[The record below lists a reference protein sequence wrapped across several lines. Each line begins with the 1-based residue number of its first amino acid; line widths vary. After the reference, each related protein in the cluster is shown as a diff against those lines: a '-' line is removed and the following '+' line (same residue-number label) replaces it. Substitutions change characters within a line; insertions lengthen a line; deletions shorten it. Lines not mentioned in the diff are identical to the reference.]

1 MYTSKKSTKSS
12 FILIIDNLN
21 VNLLVD
27 MLKNRFGSG
36 RELNDGI
43 HKHEHSFSGMIHHC
57 ARQKEKQ
64 QEKNII

>member
-1 MYTSKKSTKSS
+1 M
-12 FILIIDNLN
+12 IIDNLN

-27 MLKNRFGSG
+27 MLKNRFGGG